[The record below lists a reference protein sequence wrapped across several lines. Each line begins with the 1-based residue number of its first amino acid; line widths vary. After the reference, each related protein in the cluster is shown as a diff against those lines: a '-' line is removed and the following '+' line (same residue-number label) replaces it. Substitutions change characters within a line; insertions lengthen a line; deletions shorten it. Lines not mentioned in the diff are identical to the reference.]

1 MRAETDHHRGILSAP
16 PPEHG
21 SDSTGLRSPERGTR
35 PLGLGSGRDGLV
47 HGPARSTPDRPI
59 PVLVMLHG
67 AGASAQDVM
76 PLVADAADAHG
87 ILVLAPDAREGTWD
101 LIRHGYGPD
110 VAFLDRA
117 LGHVFGAH
125 WVDPARIAIA
135 GFSDGAS
142 YALSL
147 GLANGGLFGDVLA
160 FSPGFAAPSRV
171 AGEPR
176 IFIAHGRQDPVLP
189 FERCGAGSRRRSSSP
204 ATMSTFGHS
213 AAGMSFRPKWLRPP
227 CPASSAE
234 ARARS
239 GTRRRPDAERPP
251 PFGSGL
257 SRASGRS
264 RAELA
269 PEISRGRRTCA
280 VP

>member
-1 MRAETDHHRGILSAP
+1 
-16 PPEHG
+16 
-21 SDSTGLRSPERGTR
+21 
-35 PLGLGSGRDGLV
+35 
-47 HGPARSTPDRPI
+47 
-59 PVLVMLHG
+59 MLHG

-176 IFIAHGRQDPVLP
+176 IFIAHGRQDPVLL
-189 FERCGAGSRRRSSSP
+189 FERCGARV
-204 ATMSTFGHS
+204 
-213 AAGMSFRPKWLRPP
+213 AAALEQSGYDVDFRPFSGGHVVPTEMV
-227 CPASSAE
+227 E
-234 ARARS
+234 AA
-239 GTRRRPDAERPP
+239 
-251 PFGSGL
+251 L
-257 SRASGRS
+257 SRFLG
-264 RAELA
+264 
-269 PEISRGRRTCA
+269 
-280 VP
+280 